1 MNVDSRSR
9 LRTLT
14 VPLLALIVLVL
25 SGNSVPAQ
33 TPEPAKPTSEVEQ
46 LKQRLQQLEQVVSD
60 LKGQI
65 SAIEETKAKTP
76 APAAVIDAKYSE
88 TTSETAT
95 PAPAD
100 TPEKKQQDSG
110 KGESTFSI
118 YGFAMLDAGYQ
129 LKQNDPNWFDVIRPT
144 KLPSFPNQFAPN
156 GKTYYG
162 VRQSRLGVKSTTPT
176 KYGELKTQ
184 FEFELFGTGVDAG
197 QTTFRL

>member
-9 LRTLT
+9 LRLWVVSVFTLLFLF
-14 VPLLALIVLVL
+14 P
-25 SGNSVPAQ
+25 GNSVPAQ

-88 TTSETAT
+88 TPSETTT
-95 PAPAD
+95 PAQPAD
-100 TPEKKQQDSG
+100 TPEKRQQDGG

-129 LKQNDPNWFDVIRPT
+129 FKQNDPNWFDVIRPT

-184 FEFELFGTGVDAG
+184 FELESSRPGAQWG
-197 QTTFRL
+197 QPPLR